1 MKISEYQ
8 RGHQDAAREMFTW
21 LHEEAARMNYPHARR
36 LLNSAA
42 FALGVR
48 INDEENKRAVEIRG
62 KHNSNR

>member
-1 MKISEYQ
+1 MKISEDQ
-8 RGHQDAAREMFTW
+8 RGYQDAAREMITW
-21 LHEEAARMNYPHARR
+21 LHEEAARMNDPHARR

-62 KHNSNR
+62 TQNSNR

>member
-1 MKISEYQ
+1 MI
-8 RGHQDAAREMFTW
+8 TW
-21 LHEEAARMNYPHARR
+21 LHEEAARMNDPHARR

-48 INDEENKRAVEIRG
+48 INDEEKKRAVEIRG